1 MKLFVSRES
10 AEEINLQVEGPL
22 AEQISTVLQQEY
34 STGEGELNNNAEVQ
48 ALSSSL
54 ESAAIDTS
62 ILSALSSGVLGGSTK
77 VKYTTIYGIKKSNM
91 KSNTII
97 NLNDNLVQH
106 MKDPRCT
113 RYCIYVHGEKATN
126 IIQEKKL
133 DALTLTLESYSN
145 VKVFHDFGVMLK
157 HITNG
162 S

>member
-1 MKLFVSRES
+1 MKLFVSKES

-34 STGEGELNNNAEVQ
+34 STKEGELNNNAEVQ

-62 ILSALSSGVLGGSTK
+62 ILSALSSGVLGGGTK
-77 VKYTTIYGIKKSNM
+77 VKYTTIYGIKKSNL

-133 DALTLTLESYSN
+133 EALTLTLESYSN

>member
-1 MKLFVSRES
+1 MKLFASKES

-22 AEQISTVLQQEY
+22 AEQISTALRQEY
-34 STGEGELNNNAEVQ
+34 STEEGELNNNAEVQ

-62 ILSALSSGVLGGSTK
+62 VLSALSSGVLGGSTK
-77 VKYTTIYGIKKSNM
+77 AKYTTIYGIKKSNL

-133 DALTLTLESYSN
+133 EALTLTLESYSN

>member
-1 MKLFVSRES
+1 MKLFVGKES

-34 STGEGELNNNAEVQ
+34 STGDGELNNNAEVQ

-62 ILSALSSGVLGGSTK
+62 ILSALSSGVLGGGTK
-77 VKYTTIYGIKKSNM
+77 VKYTTIYGIKKSNL
-91 KSNTII
+91 KSNTIV

-106 MKDPRCT
+106 MKDQRCT
-113 RYCIYVHGEKATN
+113 RYCIYIHGERTGN
-126 IIQEKKL
+126 IIQEKRL
-133 DALTLTLESYSN
+133 DALTMTMESYSN